1 MVLGTQNINAQG
13 RLEIGGCDAL
23 ELAERFGTPL
33 YVLDEEALRTRC
45 RDYRAAFE
53 SLKPDTEVVYAGKA
67 ALNRALCRII
77 AEEGLGLD
85 VASGGELYTALQA
98 GFPRERIHLH
108 GVYKTEP
115 ELRMAIEAGVGAI
128 VVDNFEEIE
137 RLKSLLPS
145 PPVPLSHGV
154 GEGEFAPPSPT
165 PWERGTGGE
174 GFPILIRIA
183 PEVDADT
190 HPLIRTGQRDSKFG
204 FHLLNGDAYR
214 AVESVLDSPQFRLTG
229 FHCHIGSQISD
240 LSAFAAAAR
249 AMVEFAHAVRQRYGY
264 VASLLNIGGGLAVRY
279 TPDDQPPSVQE
290 YAQTLVSALREAC
303 RAYAYPEPA
312 LGVEPGRSL
321 IAEAGVTLYRVGAVK
336 QIPHDHPNLPREYL
350 IVDGGVSDNP
360 RPQMYGAR
368 YTAVHVSR
376 RAEPHTHAYR
386 ILGKHCETDPII
398 DCALLPETRAGDVIA
413 VLTTGAY
420 AYSMSSQYNRYPRPA
435 MVAVRHGKAR
445 VIVERETYEEVAR
458 MDREP

>member
-1 MVLGTQNINAQG
+1 MFLGTQTINAHG
-13 RLEIGGCDAL
+13 RLEIGGCDARV
-23 ELAERFGTPL
+23 LAEQFGTPL
-33 YVLDEEALRTRC
+33 YVLDEEALRMRC
-45 RDYRAAFE
+45 REYRAAFE
-53 SLKPDTEVVYAGKA
+53 ALKPDTEVVYAGKA
-67 ALNRALCRII
+67 ALNRAICQIV

-98 GFPRERIHLH
+98 GFPLERIHLH

-115 ELRMAIEAGVGAI
+115 ELQMAIEAGIGAI

-145 PPVPLSHGV
+145 PPVSLSHAV
-154 GEGEFAPPSPT
+154 GARESAPPSPT
-165 PWERGTGGE
+165 AWERETGGE
-174 GFPILIRIA
+174 GVPVLIRIA

-190 HPLIRTGQRDSKFG
+190 HPLIRTGQCDSKFG
-204 FHLLNGDAYR
+204 FHLLNGDAFR
-214 AVESVLDSPQFRLTG
+214 AVEHVLSNSRVQLRG

-240 LSAFAAAAR
+240 LSAFAAAVQ
-249 AMVEFAHAVRQRYGY
+249 AMVEFAHAVRLRYGY

-279 TPDDQPPSVQE
+279 TPDDQPPSVRE
-290 YAQTLVSALREAC
+290 YAQTLVSALRKAC
-303 RAYAYPEPA
+303 KQRNYPEPA

-321 IAEAGVTLYRVGAVK
+321 IAESGVTLYCVGAVK
-336 QIPHDHPNLPREYL
+336 QTPHDIPNLPHEYL

-376 RAEPHTHAYR
+376 RAEPHIHPYR
-386 ILGKHCETDPII
+386 VLGKHCETDPLI

-435 MVAVRHGKAR
+435 MVAVRNGETR
-445 VIVERETYEEVAR
+445 VIVERETYEDVLR
-458 MDREP
+458 MDR

>member
-1 MVLGTQNINAQG
+1 MLLGTQKINTRG

-23 ELAERFGTPL
+23 ELAEQFGTPL
-33 YVLDEEALRTRC
+33 YVLDETALRLRC
-45 RDYRAAFE
+45 REYRAAFE

-67 ALNRALCRII
+67 ALNRAICQII

-98 GFPRERIHLH
+98 GFPPARIHLH
-108 GVYKTEP
+108 GVYKTDA
-115 ELRMAIEAGVGAI
+115 ELQMAIEAGVGAI

-137 RLKSLLPS
+137 RLGKLLPS
-145 PPVPLSHGV
+145 PPVPVL
-154 GEGEFAPPSPT
+154 
-165 PWERGTGGE
+165 
-174 GFPILIRIA
+174 LRIA
-183 PEVDADT
+183 PEVDAET

-214 AVESVLDSPQFRLTG
+214 AVEQVLSDSRFRLVG

-240 LSAFAAAAR
+240 LSAFAAAAQ
-249 AMVEFAHAVRQRYGY
+249 AMVEFAQGVRQRYGY
-264 VASLLNIGGGLAVRY
+264 VAPLLNIGGGLAVRY
-279 TPDDQPPSVQE
+279 TLEDQPPSIE
-290 YAQTLVSALREAC
+290 NYARTLVSALRSAC
-303 RAYAYPEPA
+303 ERHSYPEPA

-321 IAEAGVTLYRVGAVK
+321 IAEAGLTLYRVGAVK
-336 QIPHDHPNLPREYL
+336 QVPHDHPKLPREYL

-368 YTAVHVSR
+368 YTAVHVGR
-376 RAEPHTHAYR
+376 RAEQHTRPYR

-398 DCALLPETRAGDVIA
+398 DCAWLPETRAGDVIA

-435 MVAVRHGKAR
+435 MVAVRDGKAR
-445 VIVERETYEEVAR
+445 VIVERETYEDVVR
-458 MDREP
+458 MDR